1 MASRFFHSGPAI
13 LWVVDVAPAVLA
25 ASAATP
31 ANWVASCNLLGTC
44 ERYPQVSTQV
54 IREEVRNDIGGDAVI
69 SKPAHGQKMTL
80 QAELNNWDQAV
91 LDAIISAKSGGNGVR
106 SGVHNVITLSTF
118 TDIIGNSCGLF
129 VYYPDQVNRNEVG
142 ILIPQATLVQ
152 HDPTKIGNR
161 TASMTMR
168 FDSNTCFLLSAT
180 GWTSF
185 DYLKYPTGTAGIDT
199 ALMAKLTGA

>member
-69 SKPAHGQKMTL
+69 SKPAHG
-80 QAELNNWDQAV
+80 
-91 LDAIISAKSGGNGVR
+91 GGNGVR
-106 SGVHNVITLSTF
+106 TGVHNVISLATF
-118 TDIIGNSCGLF
+118 TDIPGNSCGLF

-161 TASMTMR
+161 AASMALR
-168 FDSNTCFLLSAT
+168 FDSNTCFLLSVT